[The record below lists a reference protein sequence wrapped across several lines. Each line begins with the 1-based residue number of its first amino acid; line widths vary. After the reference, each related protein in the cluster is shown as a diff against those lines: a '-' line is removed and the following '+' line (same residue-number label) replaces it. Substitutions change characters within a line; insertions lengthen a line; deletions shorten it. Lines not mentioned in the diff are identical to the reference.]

1 MYICNNFWMV
11 QWYLMTCKYVQ
22 GLHLVLLYN
31 LKVIR
36 IYYAKEVILPYSVLS
51 AAYFLKTYSIF
62 DVYVSGNKTDFH
74 RFLFVI

>member
-1 MYICNNFWMV
+1 MV

-51 AAYFLKTYSIF
+51 AAYLKKIDIPVKKFMYLTIKPIF
-62 DVYVSGNKTDFH
+62 TDFC
-74 RFLFVI
+74 